1 MKFGETKVCSKCGE
15 EKSLS
20 EFKVIKTKKKKYYG
34 CCKAC
39 INEQFRKYRFRKRLE
54 EGFKL
59 YESGKFAKIKRKY
72 KKIHLELTLKY
83 TESEIH
89 YIDRD
94 EKFVRLLDYK
104 SAWISNYGRVV
115 LKTEEGKYE
124 LLKGRYEH
132 GELVYTLDQNVYLKT
147 KKQWGYR
154 RKKVFASQ
162 LVIQCFI
169 VNYDIKNNTRYWQL
183 NGDLKDYYYK
193 NLYPMTEKQ
202 YQRINDLYNAGEHIT
217 EKLIL
222 EVVNDSEYKP
232 DSWNPWYVQRAYED
246 VGYVGGEY
254 EYSSEVFR
262 RWSNMIQRCYNGK
275 IHEYKPYYADKSVC
289 EEWLNFQNFKIW
301 YDEHIVSDEKL
312 DLDKD
317 LICQSSNE
325 YSPETCVLISHY
337 LNTVFEDRGMNSV
350 ITKNPD
356 GRYVATMMI
365 LNKKLN
371 VGEFDTEA
379 DAKIGLIEYKKTYID
394 NLAEKCKGKIPDY
407 AYEAMKR
414 WKVKERDVA

>member
-20 EFKVIKTKKKKYYG
+20 EFKVIKIKKKKYYG

-72 KKIHLELTLKY
+72 KKIHPELTLKY
-83 TESEIH
+83 AESEIH
-89 YIDRD
+89 YIARD

-147 KKQWGYR
+147 KKQWGYK

-162 LVIQCFI
+162 LVIQQFV
-169 VNYDIKNNTRYWQL
+169 VNYDMKNNTRYWQL
-183 NGDLKDYYYK
+183 NGDPKDYYYK

-202 YQRINDLYNAGEHIT
+202 YQRINELYNAGEHIT

-222 EVVNDSEYKP
+222 EVVNDSK
-232 DSWNPWYVQRAYED
+232 
-246 VGYVGGEY
+246 
-254 EYSSEVFR
+254 
-262 RWSNMIQRCYNGK
+262 
-275 IHEYKPYYADKSVC
+275 YKPYYADKFVC

-312 DLDKD
+312 DRDKD

-337 LNTVFEDRGMNSV
+337 LNTVFEDRGMNSA
-350 ITKNPD
+350 ITKNPE

-371 VGEFDTEA
+371 VGEFDTES
-379 DAKIGLIEYKKTYID
+379 DAKIGLIEYKKAYID
-394 NLAEKCKGKIPDY
+394 DLAEKCKGKIPDY